1 MFLLLITHTS
11 LILNFLSQIIPLL
24 QNFSVNT
31 NKYIKVK
38 CNVNNIC
45 GNRVVHYSKNIIETT
60 HNTGTTTI
68 MQLTNRD
75 KDCDCAK
82 CPYEMNE
89 VEVKRIVENLV
100 DQSMINVQC
109 DR

>member
-1 MFLLLITHTS
+1 M
-11 LILNFLSQIIPLL
+11 
-24 QNFSVNT
+24 
-31 NKYIKVK
+31 
-38 CNVNNIC
+38 NNIY
-45 GNRVVHYSKNIIETT
+45 GNSVVHYSKNIIETT

-89 VEVKRIVENLV
+89 VEVKHIVKNRRRSIDDQCAMRSLEMKLELDENRV
-100 DQSMINVQC
+100 RVES
-109 DR
+109 